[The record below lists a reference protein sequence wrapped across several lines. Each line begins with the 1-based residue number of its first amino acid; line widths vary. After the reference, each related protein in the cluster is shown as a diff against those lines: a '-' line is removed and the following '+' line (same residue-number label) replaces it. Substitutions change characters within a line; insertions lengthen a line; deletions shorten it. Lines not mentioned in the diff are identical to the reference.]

1 MTTEKKCINCKK
13 EKLKIDFHLWK
24 NLKLNSKYRHCCVC
38 SCFFFYLNQS
48 EIPLSERI
56 IALISTND
64 EFLEFKVESMFN
76 TINENYL

>member
-1 MTTEKKCINCKK
+1 MKKF
-13 EKLKIDFHLWK
+13 E
-24 NLKLNSKYRHCCVC
+24 LNQILNTDIAVCVRV
-38 SCFFFYLNQS
+38 FFFYLNQS

-64 EFLEFKVESMFN
+64 EFWEFKVESMFN